1 MTPSNN
7 PWLKLSPLAIVYF
20 AVNFIKST
28 ASSLV
33 YLIPALVIGHNQ
45 LSGQAF
51 WLMPAAATLLVV
63 IAVSALLKFYYYRY
77 RLSDSRIQI
86 RSGVFQKNNIDLPFE
101 RIQNVRFEQPLF
113 YRPTDHVCLLLDT
126 AGTHKLEAKIIALP
140 KSQAESLKHRI
151 LTHKVQASPTTP
163 SEHPDSSQE
172 IPLNRRSVRDLVL
185 HGLASNRIWIILG
198 ALAPFFEPLAKRAVE
213 SLGTLG
219 VDVDALMQS
228 SQYAMWQY
236 VLVFLSLAFIVM
248 ALIALLSVAG
258 SIITFFDFRLTR
270 HDDRYIRRNGL
281 FTRHEVVMKLSRL
294 QMITYQQNW
303 LDRLVKRVNLK
314 FEQLNARYNHQTAAQ
329 SNGHIMVPSVTYAE
343 ANTLAHD
350 AWPDN
355 QLSTVHYQPVSK
367 RLMVRNTLMS
377 LWLIV
382 PFCLA
387 LLYFKQY
394 ELAAI
399 AMGSIAPIVALIA
412 LRWKRWGYAVDEH
425 CLYIRKGL
433 IGVNYRCFPL
443 YKVQQT
449 AYSQSWFMRRFNVCK
464 IKLVLA
470 CGGQTVPF
478 IPSQHGQRIIDACLY
493 RVEAFKE
500 PWM

>member
-1 MTPSNN
+1 
-7 PWLKLSPLAIVYF
+7 
-20 AVNFIKST
+20 
-28 ASSLV
+28 
-33 YLIPALVIGHNQ
+33 
-45 LSGQAF
+45 
-51 WLMPAAATLLVV
+51 
-63 IAVSALLKFYYYRY
+63 
-77 RLSDSRIQI
+77 
-86 RSGVFQKNNIDLPFE
+86 
-101 RIQNVRFEQPLF
+101 
-113 YRPTDHVCLLLDT
+113 
-126 AGTHKLEAKIIALP
+126 
-140 KSQAESLKHRI
+140 
-151 LTHKVQASPTTP
+151 
-163 SEHPDSSQE
+163 
-172 IPLNRRSVRDLVL
+172 
-185 HGLASNRIWIILG
+185 
-198 ALAPFFEPLAKRAVE
+198 
-213 SLGTLG
+213 
-219 VDVDALMQS
+219 
-228 SQYAMWQY
+228 
-236 VLVFLSLAFIVM
+236 
-248 ALIALLSVAG
+248 
-258 SIITFFDFRLTR
+258 
-270 HDDRYIRRNGL
+270 
-281 FTRHEVVMKLSRL
+281 MKLPRL

-314 FEQLNARYNHQTAAQ
+314 FEQLNARYAHQTAAQ
-329 SNGHIMVPSVTYAE
+329 SSGHIMVPSVTYVE
-343 ANTLAHD
+343 ANNLARD

-355 QLSTVHYQPVSK
+355 QLSTVHYHPVSK
-367 RLMVRNTLMS
+367 RLMVRNTLIS

-470 CGGQTVPF
+470 CGGQTLPF